1 MVTVLISLYR
11 YTDDTD
17 ATLILMVVA
26 IIDDGDQNDAV
37 DETKHIHPQTIHSLT
52 FNPCW
57 TQ

>member
-1 MVTVLISLYR
+1 MVTVTIYR

-37 DETKHIHPQTIHSLT
+37 GETKHIHPQTIHSLT
-52 FNPCW
+52 FNPC
-57 TQ
+57 